1 MKRKVPLS
9 CDEIDEEQEDDEL
22 SPNELKHAQ
31 VSHNH
36 GLTVKDIVDKGKGL
50 PVGTE
55 HHGNFHV
62 YMGHKVL
69 KLQDAIVYNEA
80 DVHSNRIFHN
90 CFVKFNGN
98 PEPYEE
104 NGKLISP
111 TLAELQHLILHY
123 GGNIDNYDADR
134 TTHWVSDTYT
144 GAQLNQMHKPKSAP
158 QLIHKKYK
166 RVTTKWI
173 LDSVKKGEKLP
184 ESNYVPSGLNKYGKT
199 LESMGFSASNGANQA
214 KAALTTENPEF
225 LKQYFAKSRLSY
237 IGLYRSRIP
246 DIVNEIKT
254 QLHLPLSSGSN
265 SAENKNNGDN
275 RVIMHVDLDCFFV
288 NALIRDYTVDARNK
302 PLAVAHSE
310 RPGSSEISSCNYPA
324 RAKGVYA
331 GMYLQQAFSLCP
343 DLKILDYD
351 FDVYDEVGKT
361 FYTLLFTSNAL
372 KVECVSVDE
381 AYLEYPPNSNGMEIA
396 SGIRARIE
404 RETRGCTASIGISH
418 NKMLAKI
425 ATTKA
430 KPNGIFIINNSN
442 KLELLQDLELSDLPG
457 VGYKYKEKLESHKLR
472 TVSEINSKPLSYLQ
486 KILDSSLAKKLYDY
500 CKGVDNEPVCEKYTQ
515 NSVGAAVNWG
525 VRFTDFDNVVR
536 FVHQLSEEVASRLSG
551 LSRMGKQG
559 KQVILRVM
567 FKKPGSSSP
576 SKYLGHGQCDV
587 HHVSSPRLAKS
598 VHTSK
603 DIGKEAII
611 LLNKIMVEKSK
622 TVEDIR
628 GLGINI
634 SVLTDVTADASMQ
647 VIKELSSNTGFSC
660 HADSKSPSKGTLLYH
675 FGASSSS
682 STGIKLTNNFN
693 LNDFLTASQ
702 EQTLNALTPRSRK
715 DVEAQLIAHY
725 SNAQPNEPTANKGD
739 SSKAIGVENSSAE
752 PSTITTNGTA
762 QLGRSKRKGFW
773 VSESMASISRSLIVW
788 IEHNQYTLP
797 TTSHLEL
804 LKLYAIELANTWQFD
819 VLVQFIRSVHG
830 AIESVSY
837 LSKEVAVSWKLLA
850 EKLQDEVSTYCAA
863 EYGVHINFE

>member
-9 CDEIDEEQEDDEL
+9 CDEFDEEQEDDEL

-62 YMGHKVL
+62 YVGHKVL
-69 KLQDAIVYNEA
+69 KLQDAIKYNEA
-80 DVHSNRIFHN
+80 DVHHNRIFHN

-173 LDSVKKGEKLP
+173 LDSVKQGEKLP

-199 LESMGFSASNGANQA
+199 LESMGFNASHSANQA
-214 KAALTTENPEF
+214 KSALTTENPEF

-254 QLHLPLSSGSN
+254 QLHLPLSSASN
-265 SAENKNNGDN
+265 STENRNNGEN

-288 NALIRDYTVDARNK
+288 NALIRDYTIDARNK

-310 RPGSSEISSCNYPA
+310 KAGSSEISSCNYPA
-324 RAKGVYA
+324 RAKGVHA

-343 DLKILDYD
+343 DLTILDYD

-381 AYLEYPPNSNGMEIA
+381 AYLEYPPNSNSMEIA
-396 SGIRARIE
+396 GGIRARIE

-430 KPNGIFIINNSN
+430 KPNGIFVINNSN
-442 KLELLQDLELSDLPG
+442 KLDLLQDLELSDLPG
-457 VGYKYKEKLESHKLR
+457 VGYKTKEKLDSHKLR
-472 TVSEINSKPLSYLQ
+472 TVSDVSSKPLSYLQ
-486 KILDSSLAKKLYDY
+486 RIVDSSLAKKLYDY

-525 VRFTDFDNVVR
+525 VRFTDYDNVVR

-551 LSRMGKQG
+551 LSRTGKQG

-576 SKYLGHGQCDV
+576 SKYLGHGHCDV

-598 VHTSK
+598 VHTSI
-603 DIGKEAII
+603 DIRNEAIV
-611 LLNKIMVEKSK
+611 LLNKIMVEKNK

-634 SVLTDVTADASMQ
+634 SVLTDVKADAS
-647 VIKELSSNTGFSC
+647 VPVTKEWSSNTGFPS

-682 STGIKLTNNFN
+682 GIKLTNNFN

-725 SNAQPNEPTANKGD
+725 SSAQANEPTTNKVN
-739 SSKAIGVENSSAE
+739 SSKAIGVVNNSAE
-752 PSTITTNGTA
+752 PGSIATSGSA
-762 QLGRSKRKGFW
+762 HLGRSRRKGFW

-788 IEHNQYTLP
+788 IEHNQYVLP

-837 LSKEVAVSWKLLA
+837 LSMDVAVSWKLLA
-850 EKLQDEVSTYCAA
+850 EKLQDDVGDYCCT
-863 EYGVHINFE
+863 EYGVRINFE

>member
-1 MKRKVPLS
+1 MKRKIPLS
-9 CDEIDEEQEDDEL
+9 YDEFDEEQEDNEL

-50 PVGTE
+50 PIGTE

-69 KLQDAIVYNEA
+69 KLQDSIVYNEA
-80 DVHSNRIFHN
+80 DVNNNRIFHN

-104 NGKLISP
+104 NGMLISP

-123 GGNIDNYDADR
+123 GGNIDNYEADR

-144 GAQLNQMHKPKSAP
+144 GAQLNQMHKAKGAP

-166 RVTTKWI
+166 RVTTRWI
-173 LDSVKKGEKLP
+173 LDSVKQGEKLP

-199 LESMGFSASNGANQA
+199 LESMGFSASHGGHQA
-214 KAALTTENPEF
+214 KSALTTENPEF

-237 IGLYRSRIP
+237 IGSYRSRIP
-246 DIVNEIKT
+246 DIVSDIKR
-254 QLHLPLSSGSN
+254 QLHLPLSSASN
-265 SAENKNNGDN
+265 SADHRNSGEN

-288 NALIRDYTVDARNK
+288 NALIRDYTVDARSK

-310 RPGSSEISSCNYPA
+310 KAGSSEISSCNYPA
-324 RAKGVYA
+324 RAKGVRA
-331 GMYLQQAFSLCP
+331 DMYLQQALSLCP
-343 DLKILDYD
+343 ELKILDYD
-351 FDVYDEVGKT
+351 FDVYDEVGRI

-381 AYLEYPPNSNGMEIA
+381 AYLEYPPGSDSMEIA
-396 SGIRARIE
+396 RSIRARIE

-430 KPNGIFIINNSN
+430 KPNGIFVIDSSN
-442 KLELLQDLELSDLPG
+442 KLDLLRDLDLSDLPG
-457 VGYKYKEKLESHKLR
+457 VGYKNKEKLVSHKLR
-472 TVSEINSKPLSYLQ
+472 TVSDINSKPQSYLQ
-486 KILDSSLAKKLYDY
+486 KILDPSLAKKLHDY
-500 CKGVDNEPVCEKYTQ
+500 CKGIDNEPVCEKYTQ

-525 VRFTDFDNVVR
+525 VRFTDFENVVR

-551 LSRMGKQG
+551 LSRVGKQG

-576 SKYLGHGQCDV
+576 SKFLGHGHCDV

-598 VHTSK
+598 IHSSK
-603 DIGKEAII
+603 DISKEAII
-611 LLNKIMVEKSK
+611 LLNKIMVEKNK
-622 TVEDIR
+622 VVEDIR
-628 GLGINI
+628 GVGINI
-634 SVLTDVTADASMQ
+634 SVLTDVMADTPAHYTNQ
-647 VIKELSSNTGFSC
+647 GVKEVSNSTGIPS

-675 FGASSSS
+675 FGASSSA
-682 STGIKLTNNFN
+682 GMKLTANFN

-715 DVEAQLIAHY
+715 DVENQLIAHY
-725 SNAQPNEPTANKGD
+725 RSTQSLTHT
-739 SSKAIGVENSSAE
+739 VNSF
-752 PSTITTNGTA
+752 THLLT
-762 QLGRSKRKGFW
+762 
-773 VSESMASISRSLIVW
+773 
-788 IEHNQYTLP
+788 HP
-797 TTSHLEL
+797 TTHSPTVMREL
-804 LKLYAIELANTWQFD
+804 LNQPLIK
-819 VLVQFIRSVHG
+819 
-830 AIESVSY
+830 
-837 LSKEVAVSWKLLA
+837 
-850 EKLQDEVSTYCAA
+850 
-863 EYGVHINFE
+863 